1 MDRRSFLVGA
11 VGVSALFLMGHSP
24 YRKWSQY
31 RALYTVIATDRT
43 DAGSFPLGERLARR
57 LARRPDLR
65 ATAARSEDARTLLSL
80 LKTRQLDLALLRAED
95 AHLGLR
101 GTGSYAS
108 LMTPLRALAG
118 LAPEYL
124 HVLLPASSPLRAIGD
139 LKGESI
145 GVVEDGGRSRLK
157 SQRVVAAHGLDPER
171 DVRWQRLASDDGLP
185 AMAAGRVGA
194 LCLEAPLP
202 APALDAA
209 RRPAGLRL
217 RLLPQGDAVSAL
229 AARHGPIYFRAALPA
244 DRYPDV
250 EAGGDLLGEA
260 RLLVCREDYPLER
273 ARAIVEALAGWEE
286 LVPAGTPLPIP
297 GHPALPAG

>member
-95 AHLGLR
+95 AHQGLH

-124 HVLLPASSPLRAIGD
+124 HVLLPASSPLRP
-139 LKGESI
+139 
-145 GVVEDGGRSRLK
+145 
-157 SQRVVAAHGLDPER
+157 AA
-171 DVRWQRLASDDGLP
+171 
-185 AMAAGRVGA
+185 
-194 LCLEAPLP
+194 
-202 APALDAA
+202 
-209 RRPAGLRL
+209 
-217 RLLPQGDAVSAL
+217 
-229 AARHGPIYFRAALPA
+229 
-244 DRYPDV
+244 
-250 EAGGDLLGEA
+250 
-260 RLLVCREDYPLER
+260 
-273 ARAIVEALAGWEE
+273 
-286 LVPAGTPLPIP
+286 T
-297 GHPALPAG
+297 